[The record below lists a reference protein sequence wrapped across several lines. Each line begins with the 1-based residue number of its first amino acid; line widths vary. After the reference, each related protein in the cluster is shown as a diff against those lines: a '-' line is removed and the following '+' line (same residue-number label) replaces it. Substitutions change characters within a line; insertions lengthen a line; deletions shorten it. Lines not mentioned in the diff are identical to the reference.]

1 MRGNTIRTTNGI
13 AISECATGV
22 IHHAER
28 NAYGDVSN
36 VMSTPSPIVTAE
48 IINGSEVM
56 SSITRAEVVE
66 YATASAIHDPI
77 NVAMMAEITAYRT
90 LTKSD
95 DAVLRDHTCDQPV
108 AERYATAIS
117 GAITAVPDTKPTTLM
132 ATQCEVRD
140 GEAACE

>member
-1 MRGNTIRTTNGI
+1 M
-13 AISECATGV
+13 AINECAIGV

-36 VMSTPSPIVTAE
+36 VINTPSPIVTAE
-48 IINGSEVM
+48 IIRGSDVM

-66 YATASAIHDPI
+66 YATASAMQDPI
-77 NVAMMAEITAYRT
+77 NVAMMAEMTAYRT

-108 AERYATAIS
+108 AERYATAIN
-117 GAITAVPDTKPTTLM
+117 GAITAAADTNPTMLM
-132 ATQCEVRD
+132 TTQWEVRD